1 MARRKMPRAI
11 ETGGTAPL
19 PELTSDQMRLLGPLV
34 TPRALELARQRL
46 IDPRHRMTDVDA
58 DETTRRVALILLLEM
73 NPAIVLTNEEDGIRR
88 GVSRETVG
96 RLKMTGAI

>member
-1 MARRKMPRAI
+1 MPRRKMPAT
-11 ETGGTAPL
+11 ETSCPAAL

-34 TPRALELARQRL
+34 TPRALELARLRL
-46 IDPRHRMTDVDA
+46 IDPRHRICDVD
-58 DETTRRVALILLLEM
+58 DDDTTRRIALILLLEM